1 MSKRGRPTGSTKRCP
16 YSRSTL
22 RLMYEDNAMAISEI
36 ANDLGHCNGTI
47 ARWLREAGIAIRSQ
61 GGANNP
67 WGNPGKR
74 KVA

>member
-1 MSKRGRPTGSTKRCP
+1 
-16 YSRSTL
+16 
-22 RLMYEDNAMAISEI
+22 MYEDNAMAISEI